1 MLKSEIMTP
10 LQIEKIQ
17 QDGAYQ
23 ALARAI
29 SDKLWDLRKASEDA
43 TQENFK
49 HFDTHMQKMRELLAD
64 VQSMHSYLLITRDTS
79 PPATS

>member
-43 TQENFK
+43 TKENFK

-79 PPATS
+79 PPAN